1 MTPAST
7 PDAGFQQP
15 FWPTPATMS
24 LVDHLAPWL
33 AVHPLHS
40 PPELTFDFFRISNAH
55 GSVVNALMALQSPQ
69 SAMDFWDFILSFQCF
84 CILVVSVGFCA
95 FFYLFVCG
103 GHCRP
108 WGRDL
113 VMRVWRAT
121 LSIQCR
127 AQSLD
132 AHSGSSPLPF
142 LTTEKFC
149 CPSRRE
155 GMHFQFVRTFD
166 QGVFFSMT
174 FHVPSLAILALCLLF
189 DQTLVFPGEGPT
201 SNRMSLVTAN
211 IGSVRTNTDWQS
223 WPDDIICLQ
232 ETRVGKNNVRS
243 TSFQFREAGFEPVLG
258 PLLPGIIHQKGWTQT
273 PCGGTA
279 VLGPKGAT
287 RPFELSDD
295 ATGLFQKLQLSK
307 ICAFA
312 WVQVTP
318 QRAALI
324 VSVYAITGA
333 SQDDQLHQDNDAI
346 FSDVFT
352 VAAKFG
358 SIPVFVAGDFQANP
372 FPIPP
377 LQTRS

>member
-1 MTPAST
+1 
-7 PDAGFQQP
+7 
-15 FWPTPATMS
+15 
-24 LVDHLAPWL
+24 
-33 AVHPLHS
+33 
-40 PPELTFDFFRISNAH
+40 
-55 GSVVNALMALQSPQ
+55 
-69 SAMDFWDFILSFQCF
+69 
-84 CILVVSVGFCA
+84 
-95 FFYLFVCG
+95 
-103 GHCRP
+103 
-108 WGRDL
+108 
-113 VMRVWRAT
+113 
-121 LSIQCR
+121 
-127 AQSLD
+127 
-132 AHSGSSPLPF
+132 
-142 LTTEKFC
+142 
-149 CPSRRE
+149 
-155 GMHFQFVRTFD
+155 MHFQFVRTFD

-211 IGSVRTNTDWQS
+211 IGPVRTNTDWQS

-232 ETRVGKNNVRS
+232 ETRIGKNNVRS

-352 VAAKFG
+352 VAAQFG

>member
-142 LTTEKFC
+142 LTTEK
-149 CPSRRE
+149 
-155 GMHFQFVRTFD
+155 V
-166 QGVFFSMT
+166 
-174 FHVPSLAILALCLLF
+174 
-189 DQTLVFPGEGPT
+189 
-201 SNRMSLVTAN
+201 
-211 IGSVRTNTDWQS
+211 
-223 WPDDIICLQ
+223 
-232 ETRVGKNNVRS
+232 
-243 TSFQFREAGFEPVLG
+243 
-258 PLLPGIIHQKGWTQT
+258 PLLPI
-273 PCGGTA
+273 
-279 VLGPKGAT
+279 PKGGNAFSVCSHF
-287 RPFELSDD
+287 RSRCF
-295 ATGLFQKLQLSK
+295 LFHDFP
-307 ICAFA
+307 C
-312 WVQVTP
+312 
-318 QRAALI
+318 
-324 VSVYAITGA
+324 
-333 SQDDQLHQDNDAI
+333 
-346 FSDVFT
+346 T
-352 VAAKFG
+352 VARHFG
-358 SIPVFVAGDFQANP
+358 TLLAV
-372 FPIPP
+372 
-377 LQTRS
+377 